1 MSIALSPSVPT
12 ATKPVTAVK
21 SVLARLLAT
30 ENISV
35 EHADVQTA
43 AFDLKTRTL
52 ILPRWKDM
60 SNALY
65 DMLVGHEV
73 SHALFT
79 PQDGWRTDS
88 EALAAKWSVSPAVA
102 RQYLNIAEDA
112 RIERLIKDRFPGLRS
127 DFYKGYGELHAQ
139 NFFRVTEAQMP
150 SLSFADRVNLHSKL
164 GLHVDAIIP
173 FNADECVVRDFVMGA
188 KTWADTVA
196 GADRMLA
203 IDLQNWKQEKQEQQ
217 DADGEPQGTVNGDP
231 DADAQDGDGEPQEQS
246 PSAQSDKGQKQE
258 QKDGTDGGDDAR
270 DAQDGQDAQDGKT
283 QEQTPEGQSSNGTSG
298 MTQDIGMPSP
308 VTNSAL
314 EQSLKGLNETASKF
328 PNIVRAKMCKPT
340 ADVVVPFATVLK
352 DVESICAKQRVNTAP
367 FRNTDYTRAS
377 GSMATAFDRR
387 KSADVWRRTTVAK
400 TGAIDTLRM
409 NQYKWNE
416 DIFRRTTRIADG
428 KNHGI
433 VILLDWS
440 SSMHSIMQ
448 STLGQLIILTDFCR
462 TAGVPFEVFAFSDQP
477 YYTLPEG
484 FDPWSEQGYA
494 IRTKAAEEFV
504 STDHNTASPGH
515 VRLLNFLSSRMT
527 APQYERMKSALYNGW
542 AAFGSDHRYR
552 MGSTPTTAALH
563 HASAVVEEFIRRNRI
578 QIAHTI
584 VLTDGE
590 PTDEY
595 CVYRGGKTDWY
606 SRNHNILEDAVTGAS
621 YDLRDSFYYDGNGKQ
636 QRVSRGSVQWKT
648 EPANRSVA
656 IAIDALRR
664 RTGSKVHWIGLTDRM
679 ARTVPSMGGF
689 VAHDDANWSRDGY
702 ARGTAAS
709 WDTAVIAAACRFGD
723 SRNASW
729 IEKTMDKMDEKIESA
744 KTNRTLFNAVA
755 EKQAM
760 TNSLRSLA
768 TIIGEF
774 LAQ

>member
-1 MSIALSPSVPT
+1 MSIALSAPVPT
-12 ATKPVTAVK
+12 ASKPTTVK

-43 AFDLKTRTL
+43 AFDLRTRTL

-73 SHALFT
+73 SHALHT

-88 EALAAKWSVSPAVA
+88 EALAAKYGVSAAVT

-112 RIERLIKDRFPGLRS
+112 RIERMIKDKFPGLRS
-127 DFYKGYGELHAQ
+127 DFFKGYGELHSQ
-139 NFFRVTEAQMP
+139 NFFNVSESEMP
-150 SLSFADRVNLHSKL
+150 SLSLADRVNLHSKL
-164 GLHVDAIIP
+164 GLHVDAVIP
-173 FNADECVVRDFVMGA
+173 FNAEEATVRDFVMGA

-196 GADRMLA
+196 GAERMLA
-203 IDLQNWKQEKQEQQ
+203 LDLQNWKQEQNEQQQ
-217 DADGEPQGTVNGDP
+217 DADGDPQGTVDGDP
-231 DADAQDGDGEPQEQS
+231 ESDGEDGEGESEAKSDSSDSQDGQNS
-246 PSAQSDKGQKQE
+246 GQD
-258 QKDGTDGGDDAR
+258 KDGTDGGDDAR
-270 DAQDGQDAQDGKT
+270 DAQNGQSKSG
-283 QEQTPEGQSSNGTSG
+283 QEQSEGESSNGNSG
-298 MTQDIGMPSP
+298 ITRDIGMPSP

-314 EQSLKGLNETASKF
+314 EQSLKSLNETASKC
-328 PNIVRAKMCKPT
+328 PNIVRARMSKPT
-340 ADVVVPFATVLK
+340 TDVVVPFATVLK
-352 DVESICAKQRVNTAP
+352 DVESICAKQRVNTSA
-367 FRNTDYTRAS
+367 FRNTDYSRAS
-377 GSMATAFDRR
+377 STMATAFDRR

-440 SSMHSIMQ
+440 SSMHGIMQ

-462 TAGVPFEVFAFSDQP
+462 LAGVPFEVFAFSDQP
-477 YYTLPEG
+477 YYTLPAGVDPYSEEG
-484 FDPWSEQGYA
+484 YTARSA
-494 IRTKAAEEFV
+494 AAEQFI
-504 STDHNTASPGH
+504 SKDHNTASPGH

-542 AAFGSDHRYR
+542 GVFGTDYRYR

-595 CVYRGGKTDWY
+595 NVYRGGKTDWY

-621 YDLRDSFYYDGNGKQ
+621 YDLRDSYYHDANGKH
-636 QRVSRGSVQWKT
+636 QRMSRGSVQWKA

-664 RTGSKVHWIGLTDRM
+664 RTGSKVHWIGLTDRVS
-679 ARTVPSMGGF
+679 RTVPCMGGF
-689 VAHDDANWSRDGY
+689 EADADANWSRDGY

-709 WDTAVIAAACRFGD
+709 WDTAVVAAACRFGD

-729 IEKTMDKMDEKIESA
+729 IEKAMDKMDEKIESA
-744 KTNRTLFNAVA
+744 KTTRTLFNAVV